1 MDNHNIAI
9 IVQGLFEKSD
19 SIGYDA
25 KFEFKLLK
33 ELYGESKV
41 RIFSERFD
49 AKLHKDI
56 SIEPMADYWTH
67 LDNTPNL
74 TTIYH
79 YCDGW
84 PEVDDFIL
92 TSDRLFVVRW
102 HNNTPP
108 WFYGVTHRRSV
119 ERTVRG
125 FRTIVNFIACKNVQ
139 FWVNSNFTLEQ
150 LRALGADQSQG
161 AVVYPGSRFLVH
173 ARHQQPEA
181 DAADTSPVVA
191 KADRPIGLLFVS
203 RVVAHKGHRH
213 VVAFAGALRRA
224 LDREV
229 SVTFLGRDEPATT
242 LKSDLIAL
250 GKDNDV
256 EVLLKGEV
264 SEKVLQ
270 AAYASADIFVCFS
283 EHEGFGMP
291 VFEAMRTGVPVICWG
306 RTALGELMQHHPFTL
321 RDLDFA
327 RAIAAVRLI
336 ESEEVAA

>member
-108 WFYGVTHRRSV
+108 WFFAPYACKYHLYHREELHRCLKHMNITHIHFQG
-119 ERTVRG
+119 TVR
-125 FRTIVNFIACKNVQ
+125 
-139 FWVNSNFTLEQ
+139 
-150 LRALGADQSQG
+150 
-161 AVVYPGSRFLVH
+161 
-173 ARHQQPEA
+173 
-181 DAADTSPVVA
+181 
-191 KADRPIGLLFVS
+191 
-203 RVVAHKGHRH
+203 
-213 VVAFAGALRRA
+213 
-224 LDREV
+224 
-229 SVTFLGRDEPATT
+229 
-242 LKSDLIAL
+242 
-250 GKDNDV
+250 
-256 EVLLKGEV
+256 
-264 SEKVLQ
+264 
-270 AAYASADIFVCFS
+270 
-283 EHEGFGMP
+283 
-291 VFEAMRTGVPVICWG
+291 
-306 RTALGELMQHHPFTL
+306 
-321 RDLDFA
+321 
-327 RAIAAVRLI
+327 
-336 ESEEVAA
+336 